1 MRRLL
6 LSGLMVLA
14 FSVTAFAGV
23 DVSKLQLPG
32 DITQAQADTV
42 IKGALA
48 KAKEQGVPMNIAV
61 VDAGGN
67 LKAFTRMDGAF
78 LGSIDISIG
87 KARTARL
94 FNMPTSA
101 LGAASQPGKELYG
114 IEVTNNGLVI
124 FGGGELLKNK
134 DGVIVGA
141 VGVSGGSVAE
151 DTNVASRR
159 SSSRLNKKREGWR
172 RLPGIGRCVCRPSL
186 ASLFRQTGRIGEG
199 FRRACRQAKKRHGN
213 RMVPMP
219 LSFGRRERLICTVE
233 LGGGFFVQ
241 KRAEFA
247 QESAALEVFFSVAE
261 IEPVVESLRVASLI
275 VLDDGFRLVQ
285 RLDEPGFRGGVRV
298 VFPPQGQQGFGFPL
312 GEQGKCLAH
321 GPAFLVG
328 FFLRVRAQCR
338 RNVSAVEFAHVVD
351 QAHHEHFFPVQAGKA
366 SGGEPGEQGQPP
378 RMFSRAFAPPARRPG
393 SPLDRFEPFDL
404 ADKAQIFFKTI
415 FHSRRII
422 RGTKIRIS
430 GGKSKPVCVLPSGSI

>member
-94 FNMPTSA
+94 FNMPTS
-101 LGAASQPGKELYG
+101 SQPGKELYG

-151 DTNVASRR
+151 DTNVA
-159 SSSRLNKKREGWR
+159 KAG
-172 RLPGIGRCVCRPSL
+172 V
-186 ASLFRQTGRIGEG
+186 
-199 FRRACRQAKKRHGN
+199 
-213 RMVPMP
+213 
-219 LSFGRRERLICTVE
+219 
-233 LGGGFFVQ
+233 
-241 KRAEFA
+241 
-247 QESAALEVFFSVAE
+247 AA
-261 IEPVVESLRVASLI
+261 
-275 VLDDGFRLVQ
+275 
-285 RLDEPGFRGGVRV
+285 
-298 VFPPQGQQGFGFPL
+298 
-312 GEQGKCLAH
+312 
-321 GPAFLVG
+321 
-328 FFLRVRAQCR
+328 
-338 RNVSAVEFAHVVD
+338 
-351 QAHHEHFFPVQAGKA
+351 
-366 SGGEPGEQGQPP
+366 
-378 RMFSRAFAPPARRPG
+378 
-393 SPLDRFEPFDL
+393 
-404 ADKAQIFFKTI
+404 FK
-415 FHSRRII
+415 
-422 RGTKIRIS
+422 
-430 GGKSKPVCVLPSGSI
+430 